1 MFEILYTKRYI
12 VECKFDTFYMQSVNS
27 SILEKERGLV
37 VVTQA
42 SLFFYFFFLLPIV
55 SFFPVA
61 LDYLETILPKIPDLF
76 HFCRLYA

>member
-1 MFEILYTKRYI
+1 
-12 VECKFDTFYMQSVNS
+12 MQSVNS

-76 HFCRLYA
+76 SLLPTICLTKLHINWTIQGIYAILYV

>member
-1 MFEILYTKRYI
+1 
-12 VECKFDTFYMQSVNS
+12 MQSVNS

-76 HFCRLYA
+76 SLFPTICLTKLRINWTIQGIYAILYV

>member
-1 MFEILYTKRYI
+1 
-12 VECKFDTFYMQSVNS
+12 MQSVNS

-76 HFCRLYA
+76 SLLPTICLTKLRIYWAIQGIYAILYV